1 MSISKDFEELFAL
14 FTAHGVKALV
24 VGGYAFA
31 FHAKPRYTQDID
43 IWIEPTPEN
52 AERLLRALEGF
63 GFGALDL
70 TVEDFM
76 ESWQFVQ
83 LGYPPDR
90 IDLLTSIPG
99 VDFAEAW
106 ANRVEDLYGNQTVAY
121 LGREELIRNK
131 EVAGRPQDLADLA
144 VLKRFGKGKS

>member
-24 VGGYAFA
+24 VGGHAFA
-31 FHAKPRYTQDID
+31 FHARPRYTKDID

-52 AERLLRALEGF
+52 AERLLRALEDF
-63 GFGALDL
+63 GFGGLGL
-70 TVEDFM
+70 TVKDFT
-76 ESWQFVQ
+76 EARRFVQ
-83 LGYPPDR
+83 LGYPPNR

-106 ANRVEDLYGNQTVAY
+106 ANRIEDLYGNQTVAY
-121 LGREELIRNK
+121 LGRDELIRNK
-131 EVAGRPQDLADLA
+131 EAAGRPQDLADLA
-144 VLKRFGKGKS
+144 VLKRFGKKS